1 MEVQAISGP
10 DIVPQGFS
18 VRGETPVAT
27 PPVEERREERRE
39 ERAEARVE
47 EKGAVIDAYA

>member
-27 PPVEERREERRE
+27 PPVEERRET
-39 ERAEARVE
+39 RAETRVE

>member
-18 VRGETPVAT
+18 VRGETPVAQA
-27 PPVEERREERRE
+27 PAEERREPERTE
-39 ERAEARVE
+39 SRAEDR
-47 EKGAVIDAYA
+47 GAIIDAYA

>member
-27 PPVEERREERRE
+27 PPVEERREERTE
-39 ERAEARVE
+39 TRVE